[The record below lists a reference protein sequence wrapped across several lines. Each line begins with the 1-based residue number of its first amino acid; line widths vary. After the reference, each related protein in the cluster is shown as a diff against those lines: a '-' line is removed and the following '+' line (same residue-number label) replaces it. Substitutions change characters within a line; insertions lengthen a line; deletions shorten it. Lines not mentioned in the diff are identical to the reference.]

1 MPQEANL
8 REEPKSNASGRLVTV
23 NVRPP
28 ISSNRVPGRRPRIGF
43 IGHAFAGGGVERW
56 LGALIKCTKHEYD
69 WVGVGCEEFCQDRGA
84 KMVGTEVSV
93 GKEAC
98 VNLSKK
104 CDLLLVWCS
113 EQLHRY
119 AYESKA
125 KLVGTWHSGPGEWT
139 SKRAAM
145 MDWDLMDAVHACSE
159 YCIRSI
165 PAAHQTRAQV
175 IFNCVDPSWIN
186 PTVSKSEFIDANRV
200 PEGRNIFSFIG
211 RLSPEKGWGVAILG
225 ASLAKNSHVLI
236 SGRPHTQSLED
247 GVRFATSEMVRNST
261 FVGWSSDI
269 GNILQCSRALITPSD
284 KLEACQYTVMEAAL
298 AGVPVI
304 STPFG
309 IVHDRPEIA
318 CEILP
323 KNPTHH
329 DVTDACNRI
338 ISDPESAAHKAS
350 KARLLVASE
359 FNMVVWREKW
369 LRFLGGL

>member
-8 REEPKSNASGRLVTV
+8 REEPKSYASGRLVTV

-28 ISSNRVPGRRPRIGF
+28 ISGNRVVGRKPRIGF
-43 IGHAFAGGGVERW
+43 VGHAFAGGGVERW
-56 LGALIKCTKHEYD
+56 LGALIKSTKHEYD
-69 WVGVGCEEFCQDRGA
+69 WAGVGCEEFCQDRGA

-98 VNLSKK
+98 IDLSKK
-104 CDLLLVWCS
+104 CDILLVWCS

-125 KLVGTWHSGPGEWT
+125 KLIGTWHSGPCEWT
-139 SKRAAM
+139 SRRASI
-145 MDWDLMDAVHACSE
+145 MDWNLFDRVHACSE
-159 YCIRSI
+159 FCIRTI
-165 PAAHQTRAQV
+165 PIEHQSRAEV
-175 IFNCVDPSWIN
+175 IFNCVDDSFIN
-186 PTVSKSEFIDANRV
+186 PTLSKREFEELHRIPSGVNV
-200 PEGRNIFSFIG
+200 LSFIG
-211 RLSPEKGWGVAILG
+211 RLNPEKGWGIAVIG

-236 SGRPHTQSLED
+236 SGRPPDASLED
-247 GVRFATSEMVRNST
+247 GVKFAITDMVPNST
-261 FVGWSSDI
+261 FAGWSSDV
-269 GNILQCSRALITPSD
+269 GNILQCSLAMVAPS
-284 KLEACQYTVMEAAL
+284 KTEACQYTVMEAAL

-329 DVTDACNRI
+329 DVTEACNRI
-338 ISDPESAAHKAS
+338 ISDPESAAQKAS